1 MLGMK
6 YFAKVKKKWMQK
18 MKQVN
23 LYLLF
28 YYYVLFSFI
37 LPTLLLNFF
46 FFYFTF
52 CYYLSIV
59 AQYQNLL
66 YIGTFFSL
74 GRYLFIQVNE
84 ARQPH

>member
-28 YYYVLFSFI
+28 YYYGLFSFI

-46 FFYFTF
+46 FYFIF
-52 CYYLSIV
+52 CYYLSIA

-66 YIGTFFSL
+66 IGTLFSL